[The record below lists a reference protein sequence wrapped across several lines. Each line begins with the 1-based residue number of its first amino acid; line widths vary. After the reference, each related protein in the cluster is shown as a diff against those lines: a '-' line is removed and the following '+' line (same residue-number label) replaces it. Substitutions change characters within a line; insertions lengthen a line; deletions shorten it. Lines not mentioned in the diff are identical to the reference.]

1 MKKILALVLAFCLLA
16 APVARADEE
25 MSVEEEIKIGKDAFK
40 AVQAQIPLVDDPDTI
55 SYVKGLA
62 KKLTKARPDERY
74 KYQFYVAD
82 EGVVNAFALPGG
94 WIVLFRGLITSM
106 DNEGELVG
114 VMAHE
119 MSHVYYR
126 HIAARIKKSGA
137 VSMATVAGMVAGL
150 LLGALGG
157 SPELGQALTLGS
169 AAGGAHAQLAFSRED
184 EMQADYGAYKVL
196 TAAGYH
202 PADMAK
208 TFQRMW
214 RTQRTTSPTP
224 PTYLLTHPTSPER
237 MEAIQ
242 NLVRR
247 YPRPRM
253 EYNNSDFLRI
263 KTRLSA
269 LYSPEDEAESTFK
282 AKLAKNPKDPYALY
296 GQALLAMRGS
306 NYKEGLSRLTML
318 EPLWQFNKEYL
329 WRAQGICRLNLG
341 DYEQAEKLLDKC
353 LSKVPHDQEAQVALG
368 QTYLRQNKYE
378 DAIFVLARVVNKHPD
393 DAQANYDLGM
403 ALGRQGKTAEAA
415 LHLGL
420 AFKQGGKI
428 RSARYHLERAV
439 QGLNDQ
445 PELKKKAQKALDEIS
460 PKKPGPEK
468 AENKK
473 KDD

>member
-1 MKKILALVLAFCLLA
+1 LRKILALVLALCLLI
-16 APVARADEE
+16 APVARAEE
-25 MSVEEEIKIGKDAFK
+25 MTVEEEIKIGRDAFK
-40 AVQAQIPLVDDPDTI
+40 EVRAQLPMVDDPDTV
-55 SYVKGLA
+55 SYIKGLA
-62 KKLTKARPDERY
+62 QKLTSARPDERY
-74 KYQFYVAD
+74 DYRFYVAD
-82 EGVVNAFALPGG
+82 EGVINAFALPGG

-106 DNEGELVG
+106 ENEGELVG

-169 AAGGAHAQLAFSRED
+169 AAGGAQAQLAFSRED

-202 PADMAK
+202 PGDMAR

-224 PTYLLTHPTSPER
+224 PTYLLTHPTSPDR

-247 YPRPRM
+247 YPRPPTK
-253 EYNNSDFLRI
+253 YDNSDFLRI

-282 AKLAKNPKDPYALY
+282 ANLAKNSKDQFALY
-296 GQALLAMRGS
+296 GQALLAMRRS
-306 NYKEGLSRLTML
+306 KFREALSHLTRLD
-318 EPLWQFNKEYL
+318 PLWQFNQEYL

-353 LSKVPHDQEAQVALG
+353 LTKAPDDQEARVALG

-378 DAIFVLARVVNKHPD
+378 DAIFVLARVVSEHPD
-393 DAQANYDLGM
+393 DAQAHYDLGM
-403 ALGRQGKTAEAA
+403 ALGRQGNTAEAS

-428 RSARYHLERAV
+428 KTARYHLERAV
-439 QGLNDQ
+439 QGLNDR
-445 PELKKKAQKALDEIS
+445 PELKKQAQKALDDIS
-460 PKKPGPEK
+460 PKRPGQKK

-473 KDD
+473 NDD